1 MTNPI
6 NSLIIDHVE
15 VKPKTTVMLSG
26 LETDYK
32 LSFKLHNDALCQK
45 ENFKTNALQRTE
57 NYLNTEAS
65 EAIYRSCIY
74 SNFLYCPL
82 T

>member
-1 MTNPI
+1 
-6 NSLIIDHVE
+6 
-15 VKPKTTVMLSG
+15 MLSG

-65 EAIYRSCIY
+65 EAI
-74 SNFLYCPL
+74 
-82 T
+82 